1 MQGLVQMGSLGFP
14 VALVP
19 VLHLEGH
26 HRHRLDRH
34 LVLHLHHRV
43 LLHHHHRFQPGL
55 VQLLLQVPVLGLAQL
70 V

>member
-1 MQGLVQMGSLGFP
+1 MGFLGFP

-19 VLHLEGH
+19 VLHREEH
-26 HRHRLDRH
+26 YRDCLDLH

-43 LLHHHHRFQPGL
+43 LLHHHHHFQPGM
-55 VQLLLQVPVLGLAQL
+55 VQLLLQMPVLGLAQL

>member
-1 MQGLVQMGSLGFP
+1 MGSLGFP

-19 VLHLEGH
+19 VLHPEDH

-34 LVLHLHHRV
+34 LVLHLHHWV
-43 LLHHHHRFQPGL
+43 LLHHYHHVQPGL
-55 VQLLLQVPVLGLAQL
+55 VQLLLQVPGLGLAQL